1 MVGARERDAQAFP
14 KASLMEYLSILD
26 WQRMPAAI
34 LAVWNVVRWF
44 AVSYLVE
51 ETGVHKKLGS
61 GSLHIMKHLNS
72 AHREKHILHNCLYS
86 LRLGPHFI
94 WHVGLC
100 ARVSISSP
108 SLSFHSFSFPS
119 VFLCLLPF
127 LYPILIRYQ
136 WYRRYDEGDE
146 EDESDMDLTSG
157 SKATLGHFWSVLKH
171 QRADRK

>member
-1 MVGARERDAQAFP
+1 MVGAGERDAQAFP

-119 VFLCLLPF
+119 ACLSMLASLP
-127 LYPILIRYQ
+127 LPNINQIPVIQKVWRGGWRRWIRH
-136 WYRRYDEGDE
+136 GL
-146 EDESDMDLTSG
+146 DLGEQSYTG
-157 SKATLGHFWSVLKH
+157 TLLVC
-171 QRADRK
+171 A